1 MTVETTIQKMF
12 DEYPDLFA
20 TRADCLDHLLCTI
33 GNGYEWKWG
42 QLVDWYDDDKDAH
55 ERDYLNPAVT
65 KAKQSEKNIAKKMK
79 DDKGLWDLRR
89 ENDLE
94 DGLPDIGPYVPSKR
108 HWYLLSKRS
117 SALLNVPDDVKP
129 DWKAAVE
136 ECKMMLSKDGID
148 WRKAAG

>member
-20 TRADCLDHLLCTI
+20 TRADCLNHLLCTV

-42 QLVDWYDDDKDAH
+42 QLVDWYDDDRDAN
-55 ERDYLNPAVT
+55 EQDYLNPAVT

-79 DDKGLWDLRR
+79 DDKELWDLKR

-94 DGLPDIGPYVPSKR
+94 DGLPDIGPYKPSNN
-108 HWYLLSKRS
+108 WYPLSKNCSRMF
-117 SALLNVPDDVKP
+117 NVPADAKP
-129 DWKAAVE
+129 DWKAAIE
-136 ECKMMLSKDGID
+136 ECKALLITDGID
-148 WRKAAG
+148 IC